1 MYLIRY
7 IRNSLFV
14 CICLLFSSC
23 KQTVVIHETVQIDEP
38 ATKTSLM
45 NFIQTTL
52 LDWTFVLWLVVFTL
66 IALVIRVNSY
76 GLLRWFRSKYLSSKV
91 VIVLLLLTGI
101 FAVGC
106 IPQENHGAW
115 FAIPVMAVICST
127 YIVFI
132 SIAKRYKARF
142 VNGNPKDH
150 LPESVRRKHNLQL
163 LGKIIVWVWSGGW
176 LLYFLAIAIAKT
188 PHVGAELLWRSAI
201 ASLNLFLTNIDS
213 TIIDDIQGHDVLK
226 GLISCVGFAAVICT
240 VLLILSLVLYRLMAY
255 LHIKHLVINDKR
267 NHLYVFFGMN
277 DASKLLA
284 NSVYKED
291 PQSVIV
297 FVESSQ
303 NNDSEQDDDKIDGW
317 KNLVNLLTYRRNV
330 FLEANE
336 DERRAL
342 TISNCDICSL
352 DTKDNFETD
361 VLGNIG
367 IESVKR
373 LIQGL
378 KSVNDPQ
385 LHVFFLSEDR
395 ETNVQSTAILAKD
408 TLIGSAEFQTTIYC
422 HARRNTINRIIEDLG
437 IGTEKRIDVRIL
449 DSSHLAIE
457 HLKRDVKNHPVS
469 YVSVQKLNEDNP
481 GSVTSEFVSLVM
493 GFGET
498 GQEAVEFLYEYG
510 AFVHKDAAQDDSRRS
525 PFSCYVLDNEMEKL
539 EGHFMADTPGVNYK
553 KCNPYRN
560 CRIGSICSMKAN
572 NSLIMFYPFDYR
584 SDEFFTKILDEIA
597 YKLNYVVV
605 AIGDDEDNMTAA
617 VEILRYVRKKR
628 ENLDNFCIYVRAY
641 EKGSYKYLS
650 DIANHYNKRLGKDD
664 KDIVKKIVLFG
675 QNQDIYTYKLV
686 VENQYLEDGKKYYD
700 TYRYLS
706 DPSNTKT
713 WEERR
718 RKTLE
723 PDGKHSK
730 WERLS
735 NIRRKESQ
743 DLSNALHRHTKIKL
757 LEDVVSKEKAKDFAL
772 RALKQRTGHQ
782 VGITYPHL
790 SVAENRLMLN
800 LAMCEHLRWNAAHEI
815 MGYVNNTDDKHDCNE
830 LTKKHNCLKSW
841 QELDAESDSTGY
853 DYKVYDFGVV
863 ETSFKLEYDS

>member
-686 VENQYLEDGKKYYD
+686 VENQY
-700 TYRYLS
+700 
-706 DPSNTKT
+706 
-713 WEERR
+713 
-718 RKTLE
+718 
-723 PDGKHSK
+723 
-730 WERLS
+730 
-735 NIRRKESQ
+735 
-743 DLSNALHRHTKIKL
+743 
-757 LEDVVSKEKAKDFAL
+757 
-772 RALKQRTGHQ
+772 
-782 VGITYPHL
+782 
-790 SVAENRLMLN
+790 M
-800 LAMCEHLRWNAAHEI
+800 
-815 MGYVNNTDDKHDCNE
+815 
-830 LTKKHNCLKSW
+830 
-841 QELDAESDSTGY
+841 
-853 DYKVYDFGVV
+853 
-863 ETSFKLEYDS
+863 

>member
-7 IRNSLFV
+7 IRNSLLI

-23 KQTVVIHETVQIDEP
+23 KQTFVIHEAVQIDDS
-38 ATKTSLM
+38 ADKTSLM
-45 NFIQTTL
+45 DFIQTSL
-52 LDWTFVLWLVVFTL
+52 IDWSFVLWLVVFSF
-66 IALVIRVNSY
+66 IALIIRVNSY
-76 GLLRWFRSKYLSSKV
+76 GLLRWFRGKYLSSKV

-106 IPQENHGAW
+106 IPLENYGAW
-115 FAIPVMAVICST
+115 FAIPVMSVICST
-127 YIVFI
+127 YIVFK
-132 SIAKRYKARF
+132 SIAKRYKARI

-150 LPESVRRKHNLQL
+150 LPENVRRKHNLQL
-163 LGKIIVWVWSGGW
+163 LGKIIIWVWSGGW

-201 ASLNLFLTNIDS
+201 SSLNLFLTNIDS
-213 TIIDDIQGHDVLK
+213 TIIDDIQGHDILK

-255 LHIKHLVINDKR
+255 LHIKHLIINDNR

-284 NSVYKED
+284 DSVYKED

-297 FVESSQ
+297 FIESSQ
-303 NNDSEQDDDKIDGW
+303 SNDSEQDDDKIDGW
-317 KNLVNLLTYRRNV
+317 KNLVNLLTYRRKV

-373 LIQGL
+373 LIQDL
-378 KSVNDPQ
+378 KSVNNSQ

-395 ETNVQSTAILAKD
+395 DNNVQSTAILAND
-408 TLIGSAEFQTTIYC
+408 DLIGAKEFPTTIYC

-437 IGTEKRIDVRIL
+437 IGTEKRIAVRIL

-469 YVSVQKLNEDNP
+469 YVSVQELNEENP
-481 GSVTSEFVSLVM
+481 GSVSSEFVSLVM

-510 AFVHKDAAQDDSRRS
+510 AFVHKDATQYDSKRS
-525 PFSCYVLDNEMEKL
+525 PFGCYVMDSDMKRL
-539 EGHFMADTPGVNYK
+539 EGHFVSGIPNVYCK
-553 KCNPYRN
+553 KS
-560 CRIGSICSMKAN
+560 GEWGKDDA
-572 NSLIMFYPFDYR
+572 LIKFYAYDYR
-584 SDEFFTKILDEIA
+584 SDVFFTRVLDDIA
-597 YKLNYVVV
+597 HKLNYVVV
-605 AIGDDEDNMTAA
+605 AIGDDEENMTVA

-628 ENLDNFCIYVRAY
+628 ENLDHFCIYVRAY
-641 EKGSYKYLS
+641 EKGSFKYLN

-664 KDIVKKIVLFG
+664 NDDVKKIILFG
-675 QNQDIYTYKLV
+675 QNEQIYTYDLV
-686 VENQYLEDGKKYYD
+686 INDRYLKDGRDYYE
-700 TYRYLS
+700 TYRSLQI
-706 DPSNTKT
+706 DPANDDGPWDK
-713 WEERR
+713 RHND
-718 RKTLE
+718 TLN
-723 PDGKHSK
+723 DKRITK
-730 WERLS
+730 WERMS
-735 NIRRKESQ
+735 KIRRKESQ
-743 DLSNALHRHTKIKL
+743 DRSNALHAQTKLKL
-757 LEDVVSKEKAKDFAL
+757 FQETIGEENVKDFAL
-772 RALKQRTGHQ
+772 RVLQQRTGKQ
-782 VGITYPHL
+782 ARITYPLL
-790 SVAENRLMLN
+790 SPSENLLMLN
-800 LAMCEHLRWNAAHEI
+800 LAMCEHLRWNAAHEM
-815 MGYVNNTDDKHDCNE
+815 MGYVNNDSDEHKCDERTR
-830 LTKKHNCLKSW
+830 KHNCLKPW
-841 QELDAESDSTGY
+841 QDLDWESDNAGY
-853 DYKVYDFGVV
+853 PVDFKLFDFGVV
-863 ETSFKLEYDS
+863 ETTFKLEYDSSQT